1 MVFAERARAGLR
13 VIACS
18 REAARAG
25 VRPGWPLAEALALW
39 PMGAGAP
46 RPTGAGAPRPTGT
59 GAPKRAATGN
69 TSRPVPAPAIWR
81 RSDPKADRQALHL
94 VAQACQ
100 RYAPLTGVE
109 DSGENPP
116 EAIFLDIAGCE
127 HLHGG
132 ERKLLQD
139 LMKDFA
145 RQGYEV
151 QAAVS
156 ETVGAAW
163 ALAHHGNGMVS
174 VPAGQLQRALQGLPL
189 AALRIAP
196 EICDALRQLQILTIS
211 DLQRLPRTS
220 LPARF
225 GKVLLRRLDE
235 ALGIRPETFA
245 AEKFVEPLSRTWTT
259 EHPLASQRGL
269 DEVFRQLLES
279 LLETLAVR
287 RAGLLDLRCEFTGE
301 RPIEPIVL
309 RLSRPAG
316 DEKHLRQLFSLRCER
331 HDWAA
336 GILKM
341 TLEVE
346 RVGWLA
352 ERSRSLFDD
361 EDEQSARAVE
371 GLLERLCSRLGEQAV
386 LRSVDL
392 PDPLPERSFR
402 LEPCLAAVAPTAS
415 ATGQLPGPM
424 DRLRAR
430 HRPCRLLVK
439 PQRLDV
445 LSIMPEDR
453 LLRVTWHGQSQ
464 TVTRIWGPERI
475 ETGWWRTQDVRRD
488 YYRLET
494 DRGEHWWVFRRLDS
508 GAWFLQGWF

>member
-1 MVFAERARAGLR
+1 M
-13 VIACS
+13 
-18 REAARAG
+18 G

-39 PMGAGAP
+39 P
-46 RPTGAGAPRPTGT
+46 TGTGAPRPTGT
-59 GAPKRAATGN
+59 GAPQRTGGMP
-69 TSRPVPAPAIWR
+69 SPPAPAPAIWR
-81 RSDPKADRQALHL
+81 RSDPEADRQALHA

-109 DSGENPP
+109 DSGQNPP

-145 RQGYEV
+145 RQGYEA
-151 QAAVS
+151 QSAVA

-174 VPAGQLQRALQGLPL
+174 VPAGQQQGALQGLPV

-196 EICDALRQLQILTIS
+196 EICEALRQLQVLTIG
-211 DLQRLPRTS
+211 DLQRLPRIS
-220 LPARF
+220 LPSRF
-225 GKVLLRRLDE
+225 GKELLRRLDE
-235 ALGIRPETFA
+235 ALGTRPETFA
-245 AEKFVEPLSRTWTT
+245 AEKFVEPLSRAWTT
-259 EHPLASQRGL
+259 EYPLASQRGL
-269 DEVFRQLLES
+269 DEVFRQLLDS

-309 RLSRPAG
+309 RLSRPTG

-361 EDEQSARAVE
+361 EEEQSGRAVE

-402 LEPCLAAVAPTAS
+402 LEPCLAAAAS
-415 ATGQLPGPM
+415 AGAASASTSTLREVPGPM
-424 DRLRAR
+424 ERLRAR
-430 HRPCRLLVK
+430 HRPCRLLLK

-445 LSIMPEDR
+445 LSIMPENR
-453 LLRVTWHGQSQ
+453 LLRVIWHGQSQ
-464 TVTRIWGPERI
+464 AVTRIWGPERI

-508 GAWFLQGWF
+508 GAWFLHGWF